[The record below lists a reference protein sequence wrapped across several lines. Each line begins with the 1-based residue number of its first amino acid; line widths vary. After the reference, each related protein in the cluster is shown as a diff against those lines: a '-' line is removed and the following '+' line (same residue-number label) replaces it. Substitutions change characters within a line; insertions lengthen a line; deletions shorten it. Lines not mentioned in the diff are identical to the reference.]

1 MGWDTLH
8 EEFSQLLLKGKKK
21 LGEDDEIFDKLKMAV
36 IETCK
41 TRHQWENK
49 AEDSLVKLCYRLR
62 LAYADRYIQCHMFP
76 NQLFCICLFI
86 NRC

>member
-1 MGWDTLH
+1 MIYLLFFFLPFWQVGWDTLH

-49 AEDSLVKLCYRLR
+49 AEDSLVKLTL
-62 LAYADRYIQCHMFP
+62 LQA
-76 NQLFCICLFI
+76 
-86 NRC
+86 